1 MNILKI
7 FVILQGLEMD
17 KFQPIL
23 LDNLYYLGD
32 RNYIQGGTI
41 YELFLPKLLQR
52 FSDIKSLDFTYRSII
67 HQNLIFF
74 DKQRENS
81 IIKVVL
87 NLKCADRT
95 YKLYGYHQEEIQ
107 TIKERIPYDE
117 KEILKTAIIHD
128 SNIYLN
134 APFQKISVVRY
145 VIAMNKELLNFLFK
159 SEIENFKW
167 FLSRLT
173 LNQVIDESRIQEIH
187 LQYLSRFEFQIV
199 KTEIF
204 INQKSVGFIYFSLK
218 REDYVF

>member
-7 FVILQGLEMD
+7 FAILQGLEMD

-52 FSDIKSLDFTYRSII
+52 FPKIKSLDFTYRSII
-67 HQNLIFF
+67 KNNLIFF
-74 DKQRENS
+74 DEQKENGV
-81 IIKVVL
+81 IKVVL
-87 NLKCADRT
+87 NLKCENST
-95 YKLYGYHQEEIQ
+95 HKLYGYHQDKTQNI
-107 TIKERIPYDE
+107 TARIPYDE
-117 KEILKTAIIHD
+117 KEILKTARIHD
-128 SNIYLN
+128 NNIYLN

-145 VIAMNKELLNFLFK
+145 AIAMNKELLNSLFK
-159 SEIENFKW
+159 SEVKNFKW

-173 LNQVIDESRIQEIH
+173 LHQVIDESQIQEIH

-218 REDYVF
+218 GEDYAI